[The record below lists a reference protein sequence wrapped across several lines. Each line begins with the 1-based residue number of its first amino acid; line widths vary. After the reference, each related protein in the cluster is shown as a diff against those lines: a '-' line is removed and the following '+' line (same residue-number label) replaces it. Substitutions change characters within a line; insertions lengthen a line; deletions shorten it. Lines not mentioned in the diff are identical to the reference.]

1 MKGDVII
8 VEDYHREAARQFLP
22 HLSGVLDS
30 AARPLAIT
38 VAGESGS
45 GKSELARAIADA
57 LAEEGTQALVLGQD
71 DYFHLAPKSND
82 RKRREDPAWLG
93 PHVEV
98 NLALLDEHLKLV
110 QEGASGLEKPLVNY
124 DEDRIEKERLDLEG
138 ISALIAEGTYTSL
151 LKHADLRIFIL
162 RNRLDTL
169 AHRKKRNRGGEA
181 EDPFIEDVLK
191 IEHKIIAGHRNL
203 ADFLISKDFQLMDS
217 AP

>member
-22 HLSGVLDS
+22 HLSAVLDS
-30 AARPLAIT
+30 AERPLAIT

-110 QEGASGLEKPLVNY
+110 QEGASSLEKPLVNY
-124 DEDRIEKERLDLEG
+124 DEDGIEKERLDLEG
-138 ISALIAEGTYTSL
+138 ISVVIAEGTYTSL

-203 ADFLISKDFQLMDS
+203 ADFLISKDFRLMDS
-217 AP
+217 AR